1 MFRIGKQFQFAASHQ
16 LLHLPE
22 GHKCRNMHGHT
33 YTVEVTL
40 ACPGLNPH
48 GFVCDYGDLQ
58 PIGDWIKEAL
68 DHKHLNEVIERP
80 TCEELAFWIWH
91 HWHVIYENLERV
103 RVSESPTTWGEYSR

>member
-1 MFRIGKQFQFAASHQ
+1 MFRIGKVFTFAASHQ

-22 GHKCRNMHGHT
+22 GHKCRNLHGHT
-33 YTVEVTL
+33 YTVEIAL

-58 PIGDWIKEAL
+58 PIGDWIKTDL
-68 DHKHLNEVIERP
+68 DHHHLNDLMEMP
-80 TCEELAFWIWH
+80 TCENLASEIFFRWH
-91 HWHVIYENLERV
+91 TVYPNLERV